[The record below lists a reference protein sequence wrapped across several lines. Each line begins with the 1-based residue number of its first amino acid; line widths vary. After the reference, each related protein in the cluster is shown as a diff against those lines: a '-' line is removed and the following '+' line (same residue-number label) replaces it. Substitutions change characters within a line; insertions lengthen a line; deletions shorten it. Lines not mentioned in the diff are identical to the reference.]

1 MRESFSLHLAL
12 KRDPSSNE
20 LRLKYYMRI
29 FNSPYGFGSQ
39 KDVPIWR
46 FIINDTL
53 YYISH
58 MFNKK

>member
-1 MRESFSLHLAL
+1 MTAEQFCYWLQGYY
-12 KRDPSSNE
+12 E
-20 LRLKYYMRI
+20 LSDEGRGL
-29 FNSPYGFGSQ
+29 SQ